1 MNEELLSSSDRYLK
15 KSNKMLLI
23 VGIIAFLAFLTG
35 VIVLLSGGEERKKDA
50 EVTIGESAESS
61 SSITG
66 GDADT
71 FNLAEEPVPSTVRL
85 VVTPETMRF
94 DQVVLGTM
102 AEGTLTLSASSGRIS
117 ITSIEFENKQ
127 EDGFVLENKCRKDIV
142 LTGDVTCNVVVRWE
156 PKTARTIQ
164 SNLAVRWADETFG
177 GIGSG
182 AAPLSF

>member
-1 MNEELLSSSDRYLK
+1 
-15 KSNKMLLI
+15 MLLI

-35 VIVLLSGGEERKKDA
+35 VIVLLSGGEEGKKDA
-50 EVTIGESAESS
+50 EVTISGSAESS

-66 GDADT
+66 GNADT
-71 FNLAEEPVPSTVRL
+71 FNLAEEPAPSTVRL

-94 DQVVLGTM
+94 DQVVLGTV

-142 LTGDVTCNVVVRWE
+142 LSL
-156 PKTARTIQ
+156 IH
-164 SNLAVRWADETFG
+164 
-177 GIGSG
+177 I
-182 AAPLSF
+182 